1 MLAPSAGRRVQ
12 SSASDDLRTLRG
24 ECRRTGR
31 VPDICMNEEAKA
43 AVHIPV
49 GASGI
54 RWLWIS
60 VLVIAADQLT
70 KLWIERTMSLGDSF
84 TVLPVFDIVR
94 AHNLGAAFSFLDDAG
109 GWQRWA
115 FTVLAVGVSI
125 GLVFWLRKLALAT
138 QGLLAFGLA
147 LILGGAIGNVIDRV
161 EHGYVVDFIH
171 AHWGPHYFPAFNVA
185 DSAISIGAVLV
196 ILDSLF
202 ESRRSRRVA

>member
-1 MLAPSAGRRVQ
+1 
-12 SSASDDLRTLRG
+12 
-24 ECRRTGR
+24 
-31 VPDICMNEEAKA
+31 MNEQVKQ
-43 AVHIPV
+43 AVNIPV

-60 VLVIAADQLT
+60 VLVIAVDQLT
-70 KLWIERTMSLGDSF
+70 KLWIERTMVLGDSF

-94 AHNLGAAFSFLDDAG
+94 AHNFGAAFSFLDDAG

-115 FTVLAVGVSI
+115 FTVLAIGVSI
-125 GLVFWLRKLALAT
+125 ALVFWLRKLALAT

-147 LILGGAIGNVIDRV
+147 LILGGAIGNVVDRV
-161 EHGYVVDFIH
+161 EHGYVVDFLL

-196 ILDSLF
+196 ILDSIL
-202 ESRRSRRVA
+202 EGRARRAK